1 MSEDTPSSTTSD
13 QTENSGGTKEAAKRR
28 KDFPEEIE
36 VFFAKL
42 ENASENLDDQECAIL
57 VERLRAAFI
66 RLIAEERRDSFIDGA
81 DALRGHARIEHH
93 PIDV

>member
-1 MSEDTPSSTTSD
+1 MAENTPSSAGSD
-13 QTENSGGTKEAAKRR
+13 QTENSGGTKEAAKRG
-28 KDFPEEIE
+28 KDFPEKIE
-36 VFFAKL
+36 DMLATL
-42 ENASENLDDQECAIL
+42 EYEPTTLDDRECAVL
-57 VERLRAAFI
+57 VEQLRAAFI